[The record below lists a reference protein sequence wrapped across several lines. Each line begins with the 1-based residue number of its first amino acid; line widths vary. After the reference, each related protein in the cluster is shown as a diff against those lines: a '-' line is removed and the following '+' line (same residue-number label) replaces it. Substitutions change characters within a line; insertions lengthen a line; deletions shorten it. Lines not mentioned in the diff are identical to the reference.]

1 MYNLIHIIMNN
12 NAPTTQ
18 INIKELSLVELKALC
33 FDLQNAI
40 GQHQRNLKMLVDE
53 LEIRSKNNDSSTP

>member
-1 MYNLIHIIMNN
+1 MNN